1 MGDIIADVS
10 ANKNLIKDFY
20 EQLYPGKFNNLR
32 EIDQL
37 FENQTTQIHP
47 IWNNLNSPITIEEM

>member
-1 MGDIIADVS
+1 MGDIIADVA

-47 IWNNLNSPITIEEM
+47 I